1 MEEKIAYEIHDGRVY
16 IKVTTP
22 TILGGSRTEG
32 TQITLEELG
41 SLFPYDED
49 PCDSGWQE
57 LPYPELFW
65 DLFDPELNF
74 PPAEKVVV
82 FDSVRWPNIHPCRSY
97 VLDHIFMVIGNGLT
111 FLGGALFS
119 AENLSWDKQEIA
131 RQNEAEFD
139 ATPQH
144 FLRWDLFEETEEG
157 KERANTAHLKYLAA
171 NRAVYAIAAET
182 YPLPESHRLE
192 REREAYEDLGDVV
205 GPPYFSKTYSLLL
218 NLPVTLRE
226 DWVAMA
232 KENARYNLPKVE
244 GEDRAQLEEVLKRLD
259 ELWPHVS

>member
-41 SLFPYDED
+41 SLFPYD
-49 PCDSGWQE
+49 
-57 LPYPELFW
+57 
-65 DLFDPELNF
+65 
-74 PPAEKVVV
+74 
-82 FDSVRWPNIHPCRSY
+82 
-97 VLDHIFMVIGNGLT
+97 
-111 FLGGALFS
+111 
-119 AENLSWDKQEIA
+119 
-131 RQNEAEFD
+131 
-139 ATPQH
+139 
-144 FLRWDLFEETEEG
+144 
-157 KERANTAHLKYLAA
+157 
-171 NRAVYAIAAET
+171 
-182 YPLPESHRLE
+182 
-192 REREAYEDLGDVV
+192 EDLGDVV

-244 GEDRAQLEEVLKRLD
+244 GEDRAQLEEA
-259 ELWPHVS
+259 